1 MIYLDEY
8 SPLIPEDCRLS
19 EAAPR
24 ATQALSSIDRF
35 WTGCICTGCPY
46 PYTDVDL
53 VNK

>member
-35 WTGCICTGCPY
+35 GLDGYVPDARIHTQM
-46 PYTDVDL
+46 
-53 VNK
+53 